1 MDAFHFIDFFVSGEQ
16 LISLSDFEK
25 NQQNESSYSFFNF
38 NVLTELQRLVRN
50 RLKVI
55 SIPSVPKDADS
66 SPLGLFRIAVVG
78 VEPTIISLWG

>member
-1 MDAFHFIDFFVSGEQ
+1 MDTFYFIDFFVSGEQ

-25 NQQNESSYSFFNF
+25 SAKRKFLLIFNF

-66 SPLGLFRIAVVG
+66 SH
-78 VEPTIISLWG
+78 